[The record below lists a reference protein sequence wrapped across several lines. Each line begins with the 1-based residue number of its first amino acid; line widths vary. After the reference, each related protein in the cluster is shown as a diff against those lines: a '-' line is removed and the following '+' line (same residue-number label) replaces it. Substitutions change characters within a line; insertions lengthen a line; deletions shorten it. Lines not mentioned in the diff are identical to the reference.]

1 MFMLL
6 RMLRNDI
13 SRKKGITAALFIF
26 VLLAALLVS
35 SGSRMIMEL
44 TSSIQ
49 YLFSESKTPHFV
61 QMHAGELDQAKVNTW
76 AEDQPM
82 VAQHQIVEM
91 VNIDGANLFLGAE
104 SEKNS
109 VMDIDFVAQNQDFD
123 YLLNLNSEIIQ
134 VNDGEIAV
142 PVYYMQQN
150 QLSVGD
156 QIRIDNGQFE
166 RSYTIV
172 DFVRDAQMNP
182 SVVHSK
188 RFVVSS
194 DNLMEL
200 KQGVGEMEYLI
211 EFRLTDPG
219 QTGEFTQAYQNAG
232 LPNVGPVV
240 TYGLFQ
246 LLNAMTDGVIA
257 AVIIL
262 VSLVLILIAMLCI
275 RFTML
280 ATIEEDYREISVMKA
295 IGIAEKDIK
304 KLYLMKYVFMAGFAS
319 LLGYVSSLGVNRLF
333 VSNIL
338 LYMGKAPATL
348 LHFAVPLLAAGLIFA
363 MVVLFCR
370 TVLRRFRSIS
380 AVEALRTGSLGDT
393 QIVRNRLSL
402 SRNRWSSV
410 PVFLGLKE
418 VVQRIKMFRLLLFVF
433 VVSSF
438 IMIVPINFLN
448 TLQAPSFISYMGVGQ
463 SDIRIDLRHTDD
475 VEQRYE
481 NLIARIKN
489 DPDIKTY
496 SPLVTSQFKVRNAEG
511 SYDNLSVETGDFS
524 IFPLSYV
531 SGNAP
536 TTENEIALS
545 DANSSELGLKTGEQL
560 TLLVNGKDQVM
571 TVSGIYQDV
580 TNGGKTAKA
589 LLPYNKDS
597 VLWYVVSL
605 DLKDRSQMAAKIAEF
620 ETSFSP
626 AKVTDLQGYLD
637 QTLGGTIQQ
646 LKLVTMLALA
656 IGVFISILITS
667 LFLQML
673 VAKDN
678 NDIAVLRS
686 LGFALSKIKLKYVV
700 MSLIILTF
708 GVAAG
713 TVLSNTLGPLLV
725 SSIMSTF
732 GASSIV
738 FVIDPVQAYIL
749 FPLLLAGTIALT
761 AWISIQ
767 SIKEASISKM
777 IVE

>member
-1 MFMLL
+1 MLL

-13 SRKKGITAALFIF
+13 TRKKGITAALFIF

-76 AEDQPM
+76 AEGNAM
-82 VAQHQIVEM
+82 VDQHQIVEM
-91 VNIDGANLFLGAE
+91 VNIDGSNLFLGAE

-109 VMDIDFVAQNQDFD
+109 VMDIDFVTQNQGFD

-150 QLSVGD
+150 KLNVGD
-156 QIRIDNGQFE
+156 QVRVGNGQFD

-188 RFVVSS
+188 RFIVSS
-194 DNLMEL
+194 GNLQEL
-200 KQGVGEMEYLI
+200 KQSIGEMEYLI
-211 EFRLTDPG
+211 EFRMTDPG
-219 QTGEFTQAYQNAG
+219 RTGDFTQAYQNAG
-232 LPNVGPVV
+232 LPNAGPVV

-246 LLNAMTDGVIA
+246 VLNAMTDGVIA

-304 KLYLMKYVFMAGFAS
+304 RLYLMKYVFMAGLAS
-319 LLGYVSSLGVNRLF
+319 VLGYIASLGVNRLF
-333 VSNIL
+333 VSNIM

-348 LHFAVPLLAAGLIFA
+348 LHFAIPLVAAGLIFA

-380 AVEALRTGSLGDT
+380 AVDALRTGSLGDT
-393 QIVRNRLSL
+393 KLIRNRLSL

-418 VVQRIKMFRLLLFVF
+418 VIQRIKMFRLLLFVF

-438 IMIVPINFLN
+438 IMIVPVNFLN

-475 VEQRYE
+475 VEQRYA
-481 NLIARIKN
+481 NLVAQIQKDN
-489 DPDIKTY
+489 DIKTY

-536 TTENEIALS
+536 TTGNEIALS

-605 DLKDRSQMAAKIAEF
+605 DLKDRGEMAAKIAEY

-646 LKLVTMLALA
+646 LKLVTMLALVV
-656 IGVFISILITS
+656 GVFISILITS

-700 MSLIILTF
+700 MSLVILIV
-708 GVAAG
+708 GVVAG
-713 TVLSNTLGPLLV
+713 TILSNTLGPLLV
-725 SSIMSTF
+725 SGIMSTF
-732 GASSIV
+732 GASNIV
-738 FVIDPVQAYIL
+738 FVVNPLQAYIL
-749 FPLLLAGTIALT
+749 CPLLLAGTIVLT

-767 SIKEASISKM
+767 SIKETSISKM

>member
-1 MFMLL
+1 MLL
-6 RMLRNDI
+6 RMLRNDLM
-13 SRKKGITAALFIF
+13 RKKGITAALFIF
-26 VLLAALLVS
+26 VMLAALLVS

-61 QMHAGELDQAKVNTW
+61 QMHAGDLDQAKVNTW
-76 AEDQPM
+76 AEGNEM
-82 VAQHQIVEM
+82 VEQYQIVEM
-91 VNIDGANLFLGAE
+91 VNINGANLYLGAE
-104 SEKNS
+104 SEKNT
-109 VMDIDFVAQNQDFD
+109 VMDIDLVTQNQQFD

-134 VNDGEIAV
+134 VRDGEIAV
-142 PVYYMQQN
+142 PVYYLQQN
-150 QLSVGD
+150 KLNIGD
-156 QIRIDNGQFE
+156 QVRINNGAFE

-188 RFVVSS
+188 RFIVSPN
-194 DNLMEL
+194 DLEQL

-211 EFRLTDPG
+211 EFRLHDPAK
-219 QTGEFTQAYQNAG
+219 TGEFTQAYQNAG
-232 LPNVGPVV
+232 LPNAGPVV

-246 LLNAMTDGVIA
+246 LLNGMTDGIIA

-304 KLYLMKYVFMAGFAS
+304 RLYLVKYVFMAGLAS
-319 LLGYVSSLGVNRLF
+319 ILGYVASLGVNQLF
-333 VSNIL
+333 VSNIM

-348 LHFAVPLLAAGLIFA
+348 LHFAVPLLAAGLIFT

-370 TVLRRFRSIS
+370 AVLRRFRSIS

-393 QIVRNRLSL
+393 QIVRNRLNL

-410 PVFLGLKE
+410 PVFLGLKD
-418 VVQRIKMFRLLLFVF
+418 VMQRVKMFRLLLFVF
-433 VVSSF
+433 IVSSF
-438 IMIVPINFLN
+438 IMIVPLNFLN

-463 SDIRIDLRHTDD
+463 SDIRIDLRHTTD
-475 VEQRYE
+475 VEQRY
-481 NLIARIKN
+481 ARLVNQIKN
-489 DPDIKTY
+489 DADVQKY
-496 SPLVTSQFKVRNAEG
+496 SPLVTSQFKIRNAEG
-511 SYDNLSVETGDFS
+511 SYDNLSVESGDFS
-524 IFPLSYV
+524 IFPLSYL

-536 TTENEIALS
+536 ATDREIALS
-545 DANSSELGLKTGEQL
+545 DANSNELKLKTGDQL
-560 TLLVNGKDQVM
+560 TLQVGGQDQVM

-605 DLKDRSQMAAKIAEF
+605 DLKDRDVMAAKIATYEKD
-620 ETSFSP
+620 FSP
-626 AKVTDLQGYLD
+626 ARVTDLQGYLN

-646 LKLVTMLALA
+646 LKLVTTLALA

-667 LFLQML
+667 LFLQMM

-686 LGFALSKIKLKYVV
+686 IGFALSKIKLKYVV
-700 MSLIILTF
+700 MSLVILIV
-708 GVAAG
+708 GVTAG
-713 TVLSNTLGPLLV
+713 TILSNTLGPMLV
-725 SSIMSTF
+725 SGIMSSF
-732 GASSIV
+732 GASKIV
-738 FVIDPVQAYIL
+738 FVIDPVQAYVL
-749 FPLLLAGTIALT
+749 CPLLLAGTIIIT

-767 SIKEASISKM
+767 SIRETSISKM

>member
-1 MFMLL
+1 MLL
-6 RMLRNDI
+6 RMLRNDLM
-13 SRKKGITAALFIF
+13 RKKGITAALFIF

-61 QMHAGELDQAKVNTW
+61 QMHSGELDQAKVNQW
-76 AEDQPM
+76 AEGNAL
-82 VAQHQIVEM
+82 VEQHQIVEM
-91 VNIDGANLFLGAE
+91 VNIDGANLYLGAE
-104 SEKNS
+104 SEKNT
-109 VMDIDFVAQNQDFD
+109 VMDIDLVTQNQQFD

-134 VNDGEIAV
+134 VLDGEIAV
-142 PVYYMQQN
+142 PVYYLQQN
-150 QLSVGD
+150 QLKIGD
-156 QIRIDNGQFE
+156 KVRINNGAFE
-166 RSYTIV
+166 RAYTIV

-188 RFVVSS
+188 RFIVSPN
-194 DNLMEL
+194 DWQEL

-211 EFRLTDPG
+211 EFRLNDAAKTS
-219 QTGEFTQAYQNAG
+219 EFTQAYQNAG
-232 LPNVGPVV
+232 LPNAGPVV

-246 LLNAMTDGVIA
+246 VLNAMTDGIIA

-304 KLYLMKYVFMAGFAS
+304 RLYLVKYVFMAGVAS
-319 LLGYVSSLGVNRLF
+319 VLGYVASLGVNKLF
-333 VSNIL
+333 VSNIM

-348 LHFAVPLLAAGLIFA
+348 LHFAVPLLAAAVIFT

-370 TVLRRFRSIS
+370 AVLRRFRSIS

-393 QIVRNRLSL
+393 QIIRNRLSL

-418 VVQRIKMFRLLLFVF
+418 VMQRVKMFRLLLFVF
-433 VVSSF
+433 IVSSF

-475 VEQRYE
+475 IEQRYA
-481 NLIARIKN
+481 NLINQIKN
-489 DPDIKTY
+489 DGDVKAY
-496 SPLVTSQFKVRNAEG
+496 SPLVTSQFKIRNAEG
-511 SYDNLSVETGDFS
+511 SYDNLSVESGDFS
-524 IFPLSYV
+524 IFPLSYL

-536 TTENEIALS
+536 ATDREIALS
-545 DANSSELGLKTGEQL
+545 DANSSELKLKTGDQL
-560 TLLVNGKDQVM
+560 TLQVNGKDQVM

-589 LLPYNKDS
+589 LLPYNKGS

-605 DLKDRSQMAAKIAEF
+605 DLKDRSLMAAKVAAYEKD
-620 ETSFSP
+620 FSP
-626 AKVTDLQGYLD
+626 ARVTDLQGYLH

-646 LKLVTMLALA
+646 LKLVTTLALA

-700 MSLIILTF
+700 MSLAILIV

-713 TVLSNTLGPLLV
+713 TILSNTLGPKLV
-725 SSIMSTF
+725 SGIMSSF
-732 GASSIV
+732 GASNIV
-738 FVIDPVQAYIL
+738 FVVDPMQAYVL
-749 FPLLLAGTIALT
+749 CPLLLAGTIIVT

-767 SIKEASISKM
+767 SIRETSISKM

>member
-1 MFMLL
+1 M
-6 RMLRNDI
+6 
-13 SRKKGITAALFIF
+13 RKKGITAALFIF

-61 QMHAGELDQAKVNTW
+61 QMHSGELDQAKVNQW
-76 AEDQPM
+76 AEGNAL
-82 VAQHQIVEM
+82 VEQHQIVEM
-91 VNIDGANLFLGAE
+91 VNIDGANLYLGAE
-104 SEKNS
+104 SEKNT
-109 VMDIDFVAQNQDFD
+109 VMDIDLVTQNQQFD

-134 VNDGEIAV
+134 VLDGEIAV
-142 PVYYMQQN
+142 PVYYLQQN
-150 QLSVGD
+150 QLKIGD
-156 QIRIDNGQFE
+156 KVRIDNGAFE
-166 RSYTIV
+166 RAYTIV

-188 RFVVSS
+188 RFIVSPN
-194 DNLMEL
+194 DWQEL

-211 EFRLTDPG
+211 EFRLNDPSK
-219 QTGEFTQAYQNAG
+219 TSEFTQAYQNAG
-232 LPNVGPVV
+232 LPNAGPVV

-246 LLNAMTDGVIA
+246 VLNAMTDGIIA

-304 KLYLMKYVFMAGFAS
+304 RLYLVKYVFMAGVAS
-319 LLGYVSSLGVNRLF
+319 VLGYVASLGVNKLF
-333 VSNIL
+333 VSNIM

-348 LHFAVPLLAAGLIFA
+348 LHFAVPLLAAAVIFT

-370 TVLRRFRSIS
+370 AVLRRFRSIS

-393 QIVRNRLSL
+393 QIIRNRLSL

-418 VVQRIKMFRLLLFVF
+418 VMQRVKMFRLLLFVF
-433 VVSSF
+433 IVSSF

-475 VEQRYE
+475 IEQRYA
-481 NLIARIKN
+481 NLINQIKN
-489 DPDIKTY
+489 DGDVKAY
-496 SPLVTSQFKVRNAEG
+496 SPLVTSQFKIRNAEG
-511 SYDNLSVETGDFS
+511 SYDNLSVESGDFS
-524 IFPLSYV
+524 IFPLSYL

-536 TTENEIALS
+536 ATDRQIALS
-545 DANSSELGLKTGEQL
+545 DANSSELKLKTGDQL
-560 TLLVNGKDQVM
+560 TLQVDGKDQVM

-605 DLKDRSQMAAKIAEF
+605 DLKDRSLMAAKVAAYEKD
-620 ETSFSP
+620 FSP
-626 AKVTDLQGYLD
+626 ARVTDLQGYLH

-646 LKLVTMLALA
+646 LKLVTTLALA

-700 MSLIILTF
+700 MSLAILIV
-708 GVAAG
+708 GVAVG
-713 TVLSNTLGPLLV
+713 TILSNTLGPKLV
-725 SSIMSTF
+725 SGIMSSF
-732 GASSIV
+732 GASNIV
-738 FVIDPVQAYIL
+738 FVIDPVQAYVL
-749 FPLLLAGTIALT
+749 CPLLLAGTIIIT
-761 AWISIQ
+761 SWISIQ
-767 SIKEASISKM
+767 SIRETSISKM

>member
-1 MFMLL
+1 MLL

-13 SRKKGITAALFIF
+13 KRKKGITASLFIF

-35 SGSRMIMEL
+35 SGARMIMEL

-61 QMHAGELDQAKVNTW
+61 QMHAGELDQAKVISW
-76 AEDQPM
+76 AEADPN
-82 VAQHQIVEM
+82 VEQHQIVEM

-109 VMDIDFVAQNQDFD
+109 VMDIDFVTQNQDFD
-123 YLLNLNSEIIQ
+123 YLLNLNSEMIQ

-150 QLSVGD
+150 KLRIGEQV
-156 QIRIDNGQFE
+156 RIDNGSFK

-182 SVVHSK
+182 SVIHSK
-188 RFVVSS
+188 RFIVSPAA
-194 DNLMEL
+194 LEEL

-211 EFRLTDPG
+211 EFRLKEPG
-219 QTGEFTQAYQNAG
+219 RIGEFTQAYQNAG
-232 LPNVGPVV
+232 LPNAGPVV

-304 KLYLMKYVFMAGFAS
+304 KLYLMKYVFMAGLAS
-319 LLGYVSSLGVNRLF
+319 LLGYVTSLGVNRLF

-338 LYMGKAPATL
+338 LYLGKAPATL
-348 LHFAVPLLAAGLIFA
+348 LQFAVPFLATGLIFA

-393 QIVRNRLSL
+393 QIIRNRLSL

-410 PVFLGLKE
+410 PVFLGLKD
-418 VVQRIKMFRLLLFVF
+418 VVQRVRMFRLLLFVF

-448 TLQAPSFISYMGVGQ
+448 TLKAPSFISYMGVGQ

-475 VEQRYE
+475 VEQRYN
-481 NLIARIKN
+481 NLINQIKT
-489 DPDIKTY
+489 DEDIKTY
-496 SPLVTSQFKVRNAEG
+496 SPLVTSLFKVRNAEG

-524 IFPLSYV
+524 IFPLSYING
-531 SGNAP
+531 SAP
-536 TTENEIALS
+536 AATNEIALS

-560 TLLVNGKDQVM
+560 TLLVNGRNQVM

-605 DLKDRSQMAAKIAEF
+605 DLKDRSQMAAKIAEY
-620 ETSFSP
+620 ETSYSP

-646 LKLVTMLALA
+646 LKLVTVLALA

-673 VAKDN
+673 VAKDS

-686 LGFALSKIKLKYVV
+686 LGFALSKIKQKYVV
-700 MSLIILTF
+700 MSLVILIV

-713 TVLSNTLGPLLV
+713 TILSNTFGPLLV
-725 SSIMSTF
+725 SAIMSTF
-732 GASSIV
+732 GASNIL
-738 FVIDPVQAYIL
+738 FVINPVQAYIL
-749 FPLLLAGTIALT
+749 CPLFLAGTIVLT

-767 SIKEASISKM
+767 SIKETSISKM
-777 IVE
+777 IAE

>member
-1 MFMLL
+1 MLL
-6 RMLRNDI
+6 RMLRNDLM
-13 SRKKGITAALFIF
+13 RKKGITAALFIF
-26 VLLAALLVS
+26 VMLAALLVS

-61 QMHAGELDQAKVNTW
+61 QMHAGDLDRTKVNTW
-76 AEDQPM
+76 AEGNAM
-82 VAQHQIVEM
+82 VEQHQIVEM
-91 VNIDGANLFLGAE
+91 VNINGANLYLGAE
-104 SEKNS
+104 SEKNT
-109 VMDIDFVAQNQDFD
+109 VMDIDLVTQNQQFD

-134 VNDGEIAV
+134 VRDGEIAV
-142 PVYYMQQN
+142 PVYYLKQN
-150 QLSVGD
+150 KLNIGD
-156 QIRIDNGQFE
+156 QVRINNGAFE

-188 RFVVSS
+188 RFILSP
-194 DNLMEL
+194 NELGQL

-211 EFRLTDPG
+211 EFRLHDPAK
-219 QTGEFTQAYQNAG
+219 TSEFTQAYQNAG
-232 LPNVGPVV
+232 LPNAGPVV

-246 LLNAMTDGVIA
+246 LLNGMTDGIIA

-295 IGIAEKDIK
+295 IGISEKDIK
-304 KLYLMKYVFMAGFAS
+304 RLYLVKYVFMAGLAS
-319 LLGYVSSLGVNRLF
+319 ILGYVASLGVNQLF
-333 VSNIL
+333 GSNIM

-348 LHFAVPLLAAGLIFA
+348 LHFAVPLLAAGLIFT

-370 TVLRRFRSIS
+370 AVLRRFRSIS

-393 QIVRNRLSL
+393 QIVRNRLNL

-410 PVFLGLKE
+410 PVFLGLKD
-418 VVQRIKMFRLLLFVF
+418 VMQRVKMFRLLLFVF
-433 VVSSF
+433 IVSSF
-438 IMIVPINFLN
+438 IMIIPLNFLN

-463 SDIRIDLRHTDD
+463 SDIRIDLRHTND
-475 VEQRYE
+475 VEQRY
-481 NLIARIKN
+481 ARLVNQIKN
-489 DPDIKTY
+489 DADVQKY
-496 SPLVTSQFKVRNAEG
+496 SPLVTSQFKIRNAEG
-511 SYDNLSVETGDFS
+511 SYDNLSVESGDFS
-524 IFPLSYV
+524 IFPLSYL

-536 TTENEIALS
+536 ATDREIALS
-545 DANSSELGLKTGEQL
+545 DANSNELKLKTGDQL
-560 TLLVNGKDQVM
+560 TLQVGGQDQVM

-605 DLKDRSQMAAKIAEF
+605 DLKDRDVMAAKIATYEKD
-620 ETSFSP
+620 FSP
-626 AKVTDLQGYLD
+626 ARVTNLQGYLN

-646 LKLVTMLALA
+646 LKLVTTLALA

-667 LFLQML
+667 LFLQMM

-686 LGFALSKIKLKYVV
+686 IGFALSKIKLKYVV
-700 MSLIILTF
+700 MSLVILIV
-708 GVAAG
+708 GVTAG
-713 TVLSNTLGPLLV
+713 TILSNTLGPMLV
-725 SSIMSTF
+725 SGIMSSF
-732 GASSIV
+732 GASKIV
-738 FVIDPVQAYIL
+738 FVIDPVQAYVL
-749 FPLLLAGTIALT
+749 CPLLLAGTIIIT

-767 SIKEASISKM
+767 SIRETSISKM

>member
-1 MFMLL
+1 
-6 RMLRNDI
+6 MLRNDLM
-13 SRKKGITAALFIF
+13 RKKGITAALFIF

-61 QMHAGELDQAKVNTW
+61 QMHSGELDQAKVNQW
-76 AEDQPM
+76 AEGNAL
-82 VAQHQIVEM
+82 VEQHQIVEM
-91 VNIDGANLFLGAE
+91 VNIDGANLYLGAE
-104 SEKNS
+104 SEKNT
-109 VMDIDFVAQNQDFD
+109 VMDIDLVTQNQQFD

-134 VNDGEIAV
+134 VLDGEIAV
-142 PVYYMQQN
+142 PVYYLQQN
-150 QLSVGD
+150 QLKIGD
-156 QIRIDNGQFE
+156 KVRINNGAFE
-166 RSYTIV
+166 RAYTIV

-188 RFVVSS
+188 RFIVSPN
-194 DNLMEL
+194 DWQEL

-211 EFRLTDPG
+211 EFRLNDAAKTS
-219 QTGEFTQAYQNAG
+219 EFTQAYQNAG
-232 LPNVGPVV
+232 LPNAGPVV

-246 LLNAMTDGVIA
+246 VLNAMTDGIIA

-304 KLYLMKYVFMAGFAS
+304 RLYLVKYVFMAGVAS
-319 LLGYVSSLGVNRLF
+319 VLGYVASLGVNKLF
-333 VSNIL
+333 VSNIM

-348 LHFAVPLLAAGLIFA
+348 LHFAVPLLAAAVIFT

-370 TVLRRFRSIS
+370 AVLRRFRSIS

-393 QIVRNRLSL
+393 QIIRNRLSL

-418 VVQRIKMFRLLLFVF
+418 VMQRVKMFRLLLFVF
-433 VVSSF
+433 IVSSF

-475 VEQRYE
+475 IEQRYA
-481 NLIARIKN
+481 NLINQIKN
-489 DPDIKTY
+489 DGDVKAY
-496 SPLVTSQFKVRNAEG
+496 SPLVTSQFKIRNAEG
-511 SYDNLSVETGDFS
+511 SYDNLSVESGDFS
-524 IFPLSYV
+524 IFPLSYL

-536 TTENEIALS
+536 ATDREIALS
-545 DANSSELGLKTGEQL
+545 DANSSELKLKTGDQL
-560 TLLVNGKDQVM
+560 TLQVNGKDQVM

-589 LLPYNKDS
+589 LLPYNKGS

-605 DLKDRSQMAAKIAEF
+605 DLKDRSLMAAKVAAYEKD
-620 ETSFSP
+620 FSP
-626 AKVTDLQGYLD
+626 ARVTDLQGYLH

-646 LKLVTMLALA
+646 LKLVTTLALA

-700 MSLIILTF
+700 MSLAILIV

-713 TVLSNTLGPLLV
+713 TILSNTLGPKLV
-725 SSIMSTF
+725 SGIMSSF
-732 GASSIV
+732 GASNIV
-738 FVIDPVQAYIL
+738 FVVDPMQAYVL
-749 FPLLLAGTIALT
+749 CPLLLAGTIIVT

-767 SIKEASISKM
+767 SIRETSISKM

>member
-1 MFMLL
+1 MLL
-6 RMLRNDI
+6 RMLRNDLM
-13 SRKKGITAALFIF
+13 RKKGITAALFIF

-49 YLFSESKTPHFV
+49 FLFSESKTPHFV
-61 QMHAGELDQAKVNTW
+61 QMHSGDLDQTKVNQW
-76 AEDQPM
+76 AEGNTL
-82 VAQHQIVEM
+82 VEQHQIVEM
-91 VNIDGANLFLGAE
+91 VNIDGANLYLGAE
-104 SEKNS
+104 SEKNT
-109 VMDIDFVAQNQDFD
+109 VMDIDLVTQNQQFD

-134 VNDGEIAV
+134 VRDGEIAV
-142 PVYYMQQN
+142 PVYYLQQN
-150 QLSVGD
+150 KLNIGD
-156 QIRIDNGQFE
+156 KVRINNGAFE
-166 RSYTIV
+166 RAYTIV

-188 RFVVSS
+188 RFIVSP
-194 DNLMEL
+194 DDWQEL

-211 EFRLTDPG
+211 EFRLNDPAK
-219 QTGEFTQAYQNAG
+219 TSEFTQAYQNAG
-232 LPNVGPVV
+232 LPNAGPVV

-246 LLNAMTDGVIA
+246 VLNAMTDGIIA

-304 KLYLMKYVFMAGFAS
+304 RLYLLKYVFMAGVAS
-319 LLGYVSSLGVNRLF
+319 VLGYVASLGVNKLF
-333 VSNIL
+333 VSNIM
-338 LYMGKAPATL
+338 LYMGKAPETL
-348 LHFAVPLLAAGLIFA
+348 LHFAVPLLAAGVIFA

-393 QIVRNRLSL
+393 QIIRNRLSL

-410 PVFLGLKE
+410 PVFLGLKD
-418 VVQRIKMFRLLLFVF
+418 VMQRVKMFRLLLFVF
-433 VVSSF
+433 IVSSF

-475 VEQRYE
+475 IEQRYAS
-481 NLIARIKN
+481 LINQVKN
-489 DPDIKTY
+489 DKDVKAY

-511 SYDNLSVETGDFS
+511 SYDNLSVESGDFS
-524 IFPLSYV
+524 VFPLSYL

-536 TTENEIALS
+536 TTDREIALS
-545 DANSSELGLKTGEQL
+545 DANANELKLNIGDKL
-560 TLLVNGKDQVM
+560 TLQVSGEDRVM
-571 TVSGIYQDV
+571 TISGIYQDV

-605 DLKDRSQMAAKIAEF
+605 DLKDRSMMAAKVAAYEK
-620 ETSFSP
+620 EFSP
-626 AKVTDLQGYLD
+626 ARVTDLQGYLH

-646 LKLVTMLALA
+646 LKLVTTLALV

-700 MSLIILTF
+700 MSLAILIV
-708 GVAAG
+708 GVALG
-713 TVLSNTLGPLLV
+713 TILSNTLGPKLV
-725 SSIMSTF
+725 SGIMSSF
-732 GASSIV
+732 GASNIV
-738 FVIDPVQAYIL
+738 FVVDPLQAYVL
-749 FPLLLAGTIALT
+749 CPLLLAGTIIVT

-767 SIKEASISKM
+767 SIRETSISKM

>member
-1 MFMLL
+1 MLL
-6 RMLRNDI
+6 RMLRNDLM
-13 SRKKGITAALFIF
+13 RKKGITAALFIF

-61 QMHAGELDQAKVNTW
+61 QMHSGELDQAKVNQW
-76 AEDQPM
+76 AEGNAL
-82 VAQHQIVEM
+82 VEQHQIVEM
-91 VNIDGANLFLGAE
+91 VNIDGANLYLGAE
-104 SEKNS
+104 SEKNT
-109 VMDIDFVAQNQDFD
+109 VMDIDLVTQNQQFD

-134 VNDGEIAV
+134 VLDGEIAV
-142 PVYYMQQN
+142 PVYYLQQN
-150 QLSVGD
+150 QLKIGD
-156 QIRIDNGQFE
+156 KVRINNGAFE
-166 RSYTIV
+166 RAYTIV

-188 RFVVSS
+188 RFIVSPN
-194 DNLMEL
+194 DWQEL

-211 EFRLTDPG
+211 EFRLNDPAK
-219 QTGEFTQAYQNAG
+219 TSEFTQAYQNAG
-232 LPNVGPVV
+232 LPNAGPVV

-246 LLNAMTDGVIA
+246 VLNAMTDGIIA

-304 KLYLMKYVFMAGFAS
+304 RLYLVKYVFMAGVAS
-319 LLGYVSSLGVNRLF
+319 VLGYVASLGVNKLF
-333 VSNIL
+333 VSNIM

-348 LHFAVPLLAAGLIFA
+348 LHFAVPLLAAAVIFT

-370 TVLRRFRSIS
+370 AVLRRFRSIS

-393 QIVRNRLSL
+393 QIIRNRLSL

-418 VVQRIKMFRLLLFVF
+418 VMQRVKMFRLLLFVF
-433 VVSSF
+433 IVSSF

-475 VEQRYE
+475 IEQRYA
-481 NLIARIKN
+481 NLINQIKN
-489 DPDIKTY
+489 DGDVKAY
-496 SPLVTSQFKVRNAEG
+496 SPLVTSQFKIRNAEG
-511 SYDNLSVETGDFS
+511 SYDNLSVESGDFS
-524 IFPLSYV
+524 IFPLSYL

-536 TTENEIALS
+536 ATDQEIALS
-545 DANSSELGLKTGEQL
+545 DANSSELKLKTGDQL
-560 TLLVNGKDQVM
+560 TLQVNGKDQVM

-589 LLPYNKDS
+589 LLPYNKGS

-605 DLKDRSQMAAKIAEF
+605 DLKDRSLMAAKVAAYEKD
-620 ETSFSP
+620 FSP
-626 AKVTDLQGYLD
+626 ARVTDLQGYLH

-646 LKLVTMLALA
+646 LKLVTTLALA

-700 MSLIILTF
+700 MSLAILIV

-713 TVLSNTLGPLLV
+713 TILSNTLGPKLV
-725 SSIMSTF
+725 SGIMSSF
-732 GASSIV
+732 GASNIV
-738 FVIDPVQAYIL
+738 FVIDPVQAYVL
-749 FPLLLAGTIALT
+749 CPLLLAGTIIIT

-767 SIKEASISKM
+767 SIRETSISKM

>member
-1 MFMLL
+1 MLL
-6 RMLRNDI
+6 RMLRNDLM
-13 SRKKGITAALFIF
+13 RKKGITAALFIF

-61 QMHAGELDQAKVNTW
+61 QMHSGELDQAKVNQW
-76 AEDQPM
+76 AEGNAL
-82 VAQHQIVEM
+82 VEQHQIVEM
-91 VNIDGANLFLGAE
+91 VNIDGANLYLGAE
-104 SEKNS
+104 SEKNT
-109 VMDIDFVAQNQDFD
+109 VMDIDLVTQNQQFD

-134 VNDGEIAV
+134 VLDGEIAV
-142 PVYYMQQN
+142 PVYYLQQN
-150 QLSVGD
+150 QLKIGD
-156 QIRIDNGQFE
+156 KVRINNGAFE
-166 RSYTIV
+166 SAYTIV

-188 RFVVSS
+188 RFIVSPN
-194 DNLMEL
+194 DWQEL

-211 EFRLTDPG
+211 EFRLNDPAK
-219 QTGEFTQAYQNAG
+219 TSEFTQAYQNAG
-232 LPNVGPVV
+232 LPNAGPVV

-246 LLNAMTDGVIA
+246 VLNAMTDGIIA

-304 KLYLMKYVFMAGFAS
+304 RLYLVKYVFMAGVAS
-319 LLGYVSSLGVNRLF
+319 VLGYVASLGVNKLF
-333 VSNIL
+333 VSNIM

-348 LHFAVPLLAAGLIFA
+348 LHFAVPLLAAAVIFT

-370 TVLRRFRSIS
+370 AVLRRFRSIS

-393 QIVRNRLSL
+393 QIIRNRLSL

-418 VVQRIKMFRLLLFVF
+418 VMQRVKMFRLLLFVF
-433 VVSSF
+433 IVSSF

-475 VEQRYE
+475 IEQRYA
-481 NLIARIKN
+481 NLINQIKN
-489 DPDIKTY
+489 DGDVKAY
-496 SPLVTSQFKVRNAEG
+496 SPLVTSQFKIRNAEG
-511 SYDNLSVETGDFS
+511 SYDNLSVESGDFS
-524 IFPLSYV
+524 IFPLSYL

-536 TTENEIALS
+536 ATDHEIALS
-545 DANSSELGLKTGEQL
+545 DANSSELKLKTGDQL
-560 TLLVNGKDQVM
+560 TLQVDGKDQVM

-605 DLKDRSQMAAKIAEF
+605 DLKDRSLMAAKVAAYEKD
-620 ETSFSP
+620 FSP
-626 AKVTDLQGYLD
+626 ARVTDLQGYLH

-646 LKLVTMLALA
+646 LKLVTTLALA

-700 MSLIILTF
+700 MSLAILIV

-713 TVLSNTLGPLLV
+713 TILSNTLGPKLV
-725 SSIMSTF
+725 SGIMSSF
-732 GASSIV
+732 GASNIV
-738 FVIDPVQAYIL
+738 FVIDPMQAYVL
-749 FPLLLAGTIALT
+749 CPLLLAGTIIIT

-767 SIKEASISKM
+767 SIRETSISKM

>member
-1 MFMLL
+1 MLL
-6 RMLRNDI
+6 RMLRNDLM
-13 SRKKGITAALFIF
+13 RKKGITAALFIF

-61 QMHAGELDQAKVNTW
+61 QMHSGELDQAKVNQW
-76 AEDQPM
+76 AEGNAL
-82 VAQHQIVEM
+82 VEQHQIVEM
-91 VNIDGANLFLGAE
+91 VNIDGANLYLGAE
-104 SEKNS
+104 SEKNT
-109 VMDIDFVAQNQDFD
+109 VMDIDLVTQNQQFD

-134 VNDGEIAV
+134 VLDGEIAV
-142 PVYYMQQN
+142 PVYYLQQN
-150 QLSVGD
+150 QLKIGD
-156 QIRIDNGQFE
+156 KVRINNGAFE
-166 RSYTIV
+166 RAYTIV

-188 RFVVSS
+188 RFIVSPN
-194 DNLMEL
+194 DWQEL

-211 EFRLTDPG
+211 EFRLNDPAK
-219 QTGEFTQAYQNAG
+219 TSEFTQAYQNAG
-232 LPNVGPVV
+232 LPNAGPVV

-246 LLNAMTDGVIA
+246 VLNAMTDGIIA

-304 KLYLMKYVFMAGFAS
+304 RLYLVKYVFMAGVAS
-319 LLGYVSSLGVNRLF
+319 VLGYVASLGVNKLF
-333 VSNIL
+333 VSNIM

-348 LHFAVPLLAAGLIFA
+348 LHFAVPLLAAAVIFT

-370 TVLRRFRSIS
+370 AVLRRFRSIS

-393 QIVRNRLSL
+393 QIIRNRLSL

-418 VVQRIKMFRLLLFVF
+418 VMQRVKMFRLLLFVF
-433 VVSSF
+433 IVSSF

-475 VEQRYE
+475 IEQRYA
-481 NLIARIKN
+481 NLINQIKN
-489 DPDIKTY
+489 DGDVKAY
-496 SPLVTSQFKVRNAEG
+496 SPLVTSQFKIRNAEG
-511 SYDNLSVETGDFS
+511 SYDNLSVESGDFS
-524 IFPLSYV
+524 IFPLSYL

-536 TTENEIALS
+536 ATDRQIALS
-545 DANSSELGLKTGEQL
+545 DANSSELKLKTGDQL
-560 TLLVNGKDQVM
+560 TLQVDGKDQVM

-605 DLKDRSQMAAKIAEF
+605 DLKDRSHMAAKVAAYEKD
-620 ETSFSP
+620 FSP
-626 AKVTDLQGYLD
+626 ARVTDLQGYLH

-646 LKLVTMLALA
+646 LKLVTTLALA

-700 MSLIILTF
+700 MSLAILIV

-713 TVLSNTLGPLLV
+713 TILSNTLGPKLV
-725 SSIMSTF
+725 SGIMSSF
-732 GASSIV
+732 GASNIV
-738 FVIDPVQAYIL
+738 FVIDPVQAYVL
-749 FPLLLAGTIALT
+749 CPLLLAGTIIIT

-767 SIKEASISKM
+767 SIRETSISKM

>member
-1 MFMLL
+1 MLL
-6 RMLRNDI
+6 RMLRNDLM
-13 SRKKGITAALFIF
+13 RKKGITAALFIF

-61 QMHAGELDQAKVNTW
+61 QMHSGELDQAKVNQW
-76 AEDQPM
+76 AEGNAL
-82 VAQHQIVEM
+82 VEQHQIVEM
-91 VNIDGANLFLGAE
+91 VNIDGANLYLGAE
-104 SEKNS
+104 SEKNT
-109 VMDIDFVAQNQDFD
+109 VMDIDLVTQNQQFD

-134 VNDGEIAV
+134 VLDGEIAV
-142 PVYYMQQN
+142 PVYYLQQN
-150 QLSVGD
+150 QLKIGD
-156 QIRIDNGQFE
+156 KVRIINGAFE
-166 RSYTIV
+166 RAYTIV

-188 RFVVSS
+188 RFIVSPN
-194 DNLMEL
+194 DWQEL

-211 EFRLTDPG
+211 EFRLNDPAK
-219 QTGEFTQAYQNAG
+219 TSEFTQAYQNAG
-232 LPNVGPVV
+232 LPNAGPVV

-246 LLNAMTDGVIA
+246 VLNAMTDGIIA

-304 KLYLMKYVFMAGFAS
+304 RLYLVKYVFMAGVAS
-319 LLGYVSSLGVNRLF
+319 VLGYVASLGVNKLF
-333 VSNIL
+333 VSNIM

-348 LHFAVPLLAAGLIFA
+348 LHFAVPLLAAAVIFT

-370 TVLRRFRSIS
+370 AVLRRFRSIS

-393 QIVRNRLSL
+393 QIIRNRLSL

-418 VVQRIKMFRLLLFVF
+418 VMQRVKMFRLLLFVF
-433 VVSSF
+433 IVSSF

-475 VEQRYE
+475 IEQRYA
-481 NLIARIKN
+481 NLINQIKN
-489 DPDIKTY
+489 DGDVKAY
-496 SPLVTSQFKVRNAEG
+496 SPLVTSQFKIRNAEG
-511 SYDNLSVETGDFS
+511 SYDNLSVESGDFS
-524 IFPLSYV
+524 IFPLSYL

-536 TTENEIALS
+536 ATDREIALS
-545 DANSSELGLKTGEQL
+545 DANSSELKLKTGDQL
-560 TLLVNGKDQVM
+560 TLQVDGKDQVM

-589 LLPYNKDS
+589 LLPYNKGS

-605 DLKDRSQMAAKIAEF
+605 DLKDRSLMAAKVAAYEKD
-620 ETSFSP
+620 FSP
-626 AKVTDLQGYLD
+626 ARVTDLQGYLH

-646 LKLVTMLALA
+646 LKLVTTLALA

-700 MSLIILTF
+700 MSLAILIV

-713 TVLSNTLGPLLV
+713 TILSNTLGPKLV
-725 SSIMSTF
+725 SGIMSSF
-732 GASSIV
+732 GASNIV
-738 FVIDPVQAYIL
+738 FVVDPVQAYVL
-749 FPLLLAGTIALT
+749 CPLLLAGTIIIT

-767 SIKEASISKM
+767 SIRETSISKM

>member
-1 MFMLL
+1 
-6 RMLRNDI
+6 MLRNDI
-13 SRKKGITAALFIF
+13 KRKKGITASLFIF
-26 VLLAALLVS
+26 VLLAALLVA

-49 YLFSESKTPHFV
+49 YLFSESKTPHVV
-61 QMHAGELDQAKVNTW
+61 QMHAGELDQAKVISW
-76 AEDQPM
+76 AEADPN
-82 VAQHQIVEM
+82 VEQHQIVEM

-109 VMDIDFVAQNQDFD
+109 VMDIDFVTQNQDFD
-123 YLLNLNSEIIQ
+123 YLLNLNSELIQ

-150 QLSVGD
+150 KLRIGEQV
-156 QIRIDNGQFE
+156 RIDNGSFK

-182 SVVHSK
+182 SVIHSK
-188 RFVVSS
+188 RFIVSPAA
-194 DNLMEL
+194 LEEL

-211 EFRLTDPG
+211 EFRLKEPG
-219 QTGEFTQAYQNAG
+219 LTGEFTQTYQNAG
-232 LPNVGPVV
+232 LPNAGPLV

-295 IGIAEKDIK
+295 IGIAEKNIK
-304 KLYLMKYVFMAGFAS
+304 KLYLMKYVFMAGLAS
-319 LLGYVSSLGVNRLF
+319 LLGYVASLVVNRLF

-380 AVEALRTGSLGDT
+380 AVEALRTGSLGDS
-393 QIVRNRLSL
+393 QIIRNRLSL

-418 VVQRIKMFRLLLFVF
+418 VVQRLKLFRLLLFVF

-475 VEQRYE
+475 VEQRYN
-481 NLIARIKN
+481 NLISQIKT
-489 DPDIKTY
+489 DEDIKTY

-531 SGNAP
+531 NGNAP
-536 TTENEIALS
+536 ATTDEIALS

-560 TLLVNGKDQVM
+560 TLLVNGRDQVM

-605 DLKDRSQMAAKIAEF
+605 DLKDRSQMAAKIDEY
-620 ETSFSP
+620 ETSYSP

-646 LKLVTMLALA
+646 LKLVTVLALA

-673 VAKDN
+673 VAKDS

-686 LGFALSKIKLKYVV
+686 LGFALSKIKQKYVV
-700 MSLIILTF
+700 MSLVILIV

-713 TVLSNTLGPLLV
+713 TILSNTLGPLLV
-725 SSIMSTF
+725 SAIMSTF
-732 GASSIV
+732 GASNIS
-738 FVIDPVQAYIL
+738 FVINPVQAYIL
-749 FPLLLAGTIALT
+749 CPLLLAGTIVLT

-767 SIKEASISKM
+767 SIKETSISKM
-777 IVE
+777 IAE

>member
-1 MFMLL
+1 MLL
-6 RMLRNDI
+6 RMLRNDLM
-13 SRKKGITAALFIF
+13 RKKGITAALFIF

-61 QMHAGELDQAKVNTW
+61 QMHSGDLDQAKVNTW
-76 AEDQPM
+76 AEGNAM
-82 VAQHQIVEM
+82 VEQHQIVEM
-91 VNIDGANLFLGAE
+91 VNINGANLYLGAE
-104 SEKNS
+104 SEKNT
-109 VMDIDFVAQNQDFD
+109 VMDIDFVTQNQQFD

-134 VNDGEIAV
+134 VRDGEIAV
-142 PVYYMQQN
+142 PVYYLQQN
-150 QLSVGD
+150 KLNIGD
-156 QIRIDNGQFE
+156 QVRINNGAFE

-188 RFVVSS
+188 RFIVSP
-194 DNLMEL
+194 DDLGQL

-211 EFRLTDPG
+211 EFRLHDPSK
-219 QTGEFTQAYQNAG
+219 TSEFTQAYQNAG
-232 LPNVGPVV
+232 LPNAGPVV

-246 LLNAMTDGVIA
+246 ILNGMTDGIIA

-295 IGIAEKDIK
+295 IGISEKDIK
-304 KLYLMKYVFMAGFAS
+304 RLYLIKYVFMAGLAS
-319 LLGYVSSLGVNRLF
+319 ILGYIASLGVNQLF
-333 VSNIL
+333 VSNIM

-348 LHFAVPLLAAGLIFA
+348 LHFAVPLLAAGLIFT

-370 TVLRRFRSIS
+370 AVLRRFRSIS

-393 QIVRNRLSL
+393 QIVRNRLNL

-410 PVFLGLKE
+410 PVFLGLKD
-418 VVQRIKMFRLLLFVF
+418 VMQRVKMFRLLLFVF
-433 VVSSF
+433 IVSSF
-438 IMIVPINFLN
+438 IMIVPLNFLN

-463 SDIRIDLRHTDD
+463 SDIRIDLKHTND
-475 VEQRYE
+475 VEQRYARLVNQIE
-481 NLIARIKN
+481 NDADVQK
-489 DPDIKTY
+489 Y
-496 SPLVTSQFKVRNAEG
+496 SPLVTSQFKIRNAEG
-511 SYDNLSVETGDFS
+511 SYDNLSVESGDFS
-524 IFPLSYV
+524 IFPLSYL

-536 TTENEIALS
+536 ATDREIALS
-545 DANSSELGLKTGEQL
+545 DANSNDLKLKTGDQL
-560 TLLVNGKDQVM
+560 TLQVGGQDQVM

-605 DLKDRSQMAAKIAEF
+605 DLKDRGVMAAKIATYEKD
-620 ETSFSP
+620 FSP
-626 AKVTDLQGYLD
+626 ARVTDLQGYLN

-646 LKLVTMLALA
+646 LKLVTTLALA

-667 LFLQML
+667 LFLQMM

-686 LGFALSKIKLKYVV
+686 IGFALSKIKLKYVV
-700 MSLIILTF
+700 MSLVILIV

-713 TVLSNTLGPLLV
+713 TILSNTLGPMLV
-725 SSIMSTF
+725 SGIMSSF
-732 GASSIV
+732 GASKIV
-738 FVIDPVQAYIL
+738 FVIDPVQAYVL
-749 FPLLLAGTIALT
+749 CPLLLAGTIIIT

-767 SIKEASISKM
+767 SIRETSISKM

>member
-1 MFMLL
+1 MLL
-6 RMLRNDI
+6 RMLRNDLM
-13 SRKKGITAALFIF
+13 RKKGITAALFIF

-61 QMHAGELDQAKVNTW
+61 QMHSGELDQAKVNQW
-76 AEDQPM
+76 AEGNAL
-82 VAQHQIVEM
+82 VEQHQIVEM
-91 VNIDGANLFLGAE
+91 VNIDGANLYLGAE
-104 SEKNS
+104 SEKNT
-109 VMDIDFVAQNQDFD
+109 VMDIDLVTQNQQFD

-134 VNDGEIAV
+134 VLDGEIAV
-142 PVYYMQQN
+142 PVYYLQQN
-150 QLSVGD
+150 QLKIGD
-156 QIRIDNGQFE
+156 KVRIDNGAFE
-166 RSYTIV
+166 RAYTIV

-188 RFVVSS
+188 RFIVSPN
-194 DNLMEL
+194 DWQEL

-211 EFRLTDPG
+211 EFRLNDPSK
-219 QTGEFTQAYQNAG
+219 TSEFTQAYQNAG
-232 LPNVGPVV
+232 LPNAGPVV

-246 LLNAMTDGVIA
+246 VLNAMTDGIIA

-304 KLYLMKYVFMAGFAS
+304 RLYLVKYVFMAGVAS
-319 LLGYVSSLGVNRLF
+319 VLGYVASLGVNKLF
-333 VSNIL
+333 VSNIM

-348 LHFAVPLLAAGLIFA
+348 LHFAVPLLAAAVIFT

-370 TVLRRFRSIS
+370 AVLRRFRSIS

-393 QIVRNRLSL
+393 QIIRNRLSL

-418 VVQRIKMFRLLLFVF
+418 VMQRVKMFRLLLFVF
-433 VVSSF
+433 IVSSF

-475 VEQRYE
+475 IEQRYA
-481 NLIARIKN
+481 NLINQIKN
-489 DPDIKTY
+489 DGDVKAY
-496 SPLVTSQFKVRNAEG
+496 SPLVTSQFKIRNAEG
-511 SYDNLSVETGDFS
+511 SYDNLSVESGDFS
-524 IFPLSYV
+524 IFPLSYL

-536 TTENEIALS
+536 ATDRQIALS
-545 DANSSELGLKTGEQL
+545 DANSSELKLKTGDQL
-560 TLLVNGKDQVM
+560 TLQVDGKDQVM

-605 DLKDRSQMAAKIAEF
+605 DLKDRSLMAAKVAAYEKD
-620 ETSFSP
+620 FSP
-626 AKVTDLQGYLD
+626 ARVTDLQGYLH

-646 LKLVTMLALA
+646 LKLVTTLALA

-700 MSLIILTF
+700 MSLAILIV
-708 GVAAG
+708 GVAVG
-713 TVLSNTLGPLLV
+713 TILSNTLGPKLV
-725 SSIMSTF
+725 SGIMSSF
-732 GASSIV
+732 GASNIV
-738 FVIDPVQAYIL
+738 FVIDPVQAYVL
-749 FPLLLAGTIALT
+749 CPLLLAGTIIIT
-761 AWISIQ
+761 SWISIQ
-767 SIKEASISKM
+767 SIRETSISKM

>member
-1 MFMLL
+1 MLL
-6 RMLRNDI
+6 RMLRNDLM
-13 SRKKGITAALFIF
+13 RKKGITAALFIF

-35 SGSRMIMEL
+35 AGSRMIMEL

-61 QMHAGELDQAKVNTW
+61 QMHSGELDQTKVNTW
-76 AEDQPM
+76 AEGNAM
-82 VAQHQIVEM
+82 VEQHQIVEM
-91 VNIDGANLFLGAE
+91 VNINGANLYLGAE
-104 SEKNS
+104 SEKNT
-109 VMDIDFVAQNQDFD
+109 VMDIDFVTQNQQFD

-134 VNDGEIAV
+134 VRDGEIAV
-142 PVYYMQQN
+142 PVYYLQQN
-150 QLSVGD
+150 KLNIGD
-156 QIRIDNGQFE
+156 QVRINNGAFE

-188 RFVVSS
+188 RFIVSPN
-194 DNLMEL
+194 DMGQL

-211 EFRLTDPG
+211 EFRLHDPAK
-219 QTGEFTQAYQNAG
+219 TSEFTQAYQNAG
-232 LPNVGPVV
+232 LPNAGPVV

-246 LLNAMTDGVIA
+246 LLNGMTDGIIA

-304 KLYLMKYVFMAGFAS
+304 RLYLVKYVFMAGLAS
-319 LLGYVSSLGVNRLF
+319 VLGYIASLGVNQLF
-333 VSNIL
+333 VSNIM

-348 LHFAVPLLAAGLIFA
+348 LHFAVPLLAAGLIFT

-370 TVLRRFRSIS
+370 AVLRRFRSIS

-393 QIVRNRLSL
+393 QIVRNRLNL

-410 PVFLGLKE
+410 PVFLGLKD
-418 VVQRIKMFRLLLFVF
+418 VMQRVKMFRLLLFVF
-433 VVSSF
+433 IVSSF
-438 IMIVPINFLN
+438 IMIVPLNFLN

-475 VEQRYE
+475 VEQRYAQLV
-481 NLIARIKN
+481 NQIGN
-489 DPDIKTY
+489 DADVKKY
-496 SPLVTSQFKVRNAEG
+496 SPLVTSQFKIRNAEG
-511 SYDNLSVETGDFS
+511 SYDNLSVESGDFS
-524 IFPLSYV
+524 IFPLSYL

-536 TTENEIALS
+536 ATDREIALS
-545 DANSSELGLKTGEQL
+545 DANSSELKLKTGDQL
-560 TLLVNGKDQVM
+560 TLQVGGQDQVM

-605 DLKDRSQMAAKIAEF
+605 DLKDRGVMAAKIATYEKD
-620 ETSFSP
+620 FSP
-626 AKVTDLQGYLD
+626 ARVTDLQGYLN

-646 LKLVTMLALA
+646 LKLVTTLALA

-667 LFLQML
+667 LFLQMM

-686 LGFALSKIKLKYVV
+686 IGFALSKIKLKYVV
-700 MSLIILTF
+700 MSLVILIV

-713 TVLSNTLGPLLV
+713 TILSNTLGPMLV
-725 SSIMSTF
+725 SGIMSSF
-732 GASSIV
+732 GASKIV
-738 FVIDPVQAYIL
+738 FVIDPVQAYVL
-749 FPLLLAGTIALT
+749 CPLLLAGTIIIT

-767 SIKEASISKM
+767 SIRETSISKM

>member
-1 MFMLL
+1 MLL
-6 RMLRNDI
+6 RMLRNDLM
-13 SRKKGITAALFIF
+13 RKKGITAALFIF

-61 QMHAGELDQAKVNTW
+61 QMHSGELDQAKVNQW
-76 AEDQPM
+76 AEGNAL
-82 VAQHQIVEM
+82 VEQHQIVEM
-91 VNIDGANLFLGAE
+91 VNIDGANLYLGAE
-104 SEKNS
+104 SEKNT
-109 VMDIDFVAQNQDFD
+109 VMDIDLVTQNQQFD

-134 VNDGEIAV
+134 VLDGEIAV
-142 PVYYMQQN
+142 PVYYLQQN
-150 QLSVGD
+150 QLKIGD
-156 QIRIDNGQFE
+156 KVRINNGAFE
-166 RSYTIV
+166 RAYTIV

-188 RFVVSS
+188 RFIVSPN
-194 DNLMEL
+194 DWQEL

-211 EFRLTDPG
+211 EFRLNDPAK
-219 QTGEFTQAYQNAG
+219 TSEFTQAYQNAG
-232 LPNVGPVV
+232 LPNAGPVV

-246 LLNAMTDGVIA
+246 VLNAMTDGIIA

-304 KLYLMKYVFMAGFAS
+304 RLYLVKYVFMAGVAS
-319 LLGYVSSLGVNRLF
+319 VLGYVASLGVNKLF
-333 VSNIL
+333 VSNIM

-348 LHFAVPLLAAGLIFA
+348 LHFAVPLLAAAVIFT

-370 TVLRRFRSIS
+370 AVLRRFRSIS

-393 QIVRNRLSL
+393 QIIRNRLSL

-418 VVQRIKMFRLLLFVF
+418 VMQRVKMFRLLLFVF
-433 VVSSF
+433 IVSSF

-475 VEQRYE
+475 IEQRYA
-481 NLIARIKN
+481 NLINQIKN
-489 DPDIKTY
+489 DGDVKAY
-496 SPLVTSQFKVRNAEG
+496 SPLVTSQFKIRNAEG
-511 SYDNLSVETGDFS
+511 SYDNLSVESGDFS
-524 IFPLSYV
+524 IFPLSYL

-536 TTENEIALS
+536 ATDHEIALS
-545 DANSSELGLKTGEQL
+545 DANSSELKLKTGDQL
-560 TLLVNGKDQVM
+560 TLQVDGKDQVM

-605 DLKDRSQMAAKIAEF
+605 DLKDRSLMAAKVAAYEKD
-620 ETSFSP
+620 FSP
-626 AKVTDLQGYLD
+626 ARVTDLQGYLH

-646 LKLVTMLALA
+646 LKLVTTLALA

-700 MSLIILTF
+700 MSLAILIV

-713 TVLSNTLGPLLV
+713 TILSNTLGPKLV
-725 SSIMSTF
+725 SGIMSSF
-732 GASSIV
+732 GASNIV
-738 FVIDPVQAYIL
+738 FVIDPMQAYVL
-749 FPLLLAGTIALT
+749 CPLLLAGTIIIT

-767 SIKEASISKM
+767 SIRETSISKM